1 MLWRKRNGRDG
12 EQWVEHS
19 GVAAALKFVA
29 RVELSPGS
37 LSYGAG
43 VGCDVGMEVKSGV
56 SLACQGWTGGQVG
69 ISRVAGG
76 LRGWEPRSMNGKN
89 QLLYWRLWT
98 DSM

>member
-1 MLWRKRNGRDG
+1 
-12 EQWVEHS
+12 
-19 GVAAALKFVA
+19 
-29 RVELSPGS
+29 
-37 LSYGAG
+37 
-43 VGCDVGMEVKSGV
+43 MEVKSGV